1 MLHQYHRKPVVYI
14 HGTDGPINISRFV
27 ITATTQRA
35 IGQPVSSCTVT
46 LVNAPG
52 ANPNG
57 NSNLFLSAAEW
68 ISLIKKIIR
77 PQQVVSIQMFP
88 EDGID
93 EQGNE
98 TFVEETFIGLID
110 IIHQNENYEGGQPSI
125 SYQFSAAGLLGK
137 ILTKEAIVG
146 SQVLAV
152 LNNPELTQILGQKW
166 SDFFRGVR
174 GLTETGT
181 NVFIGNPDP
190 STAIKFILRNAV
202 RFRKFLAIKPDGSG
216 QLVDFDAGTSN
227 EESIKQILDMKALK
241 YEYLFGPELS
251 VYTGTIWNYILRT
264 LDTRFYET
272 YIDTTPFKKEGAST
286 YQTREKLV
294 IRPIPF
300 SYRFMEKVY
309 EKDEIDRRLD
319 EGWIYWEELQVTGE
333 FNRSD
338 VLSTDLSCSDSQ
350 HFNWFTMQYNNTM
363 LAPPGSGISVFGY
376 SSPLINPQGIMEF
389 GLREMNYETKNPF
402 NFKELQDSINKA
414 KADDKP
420 AQFSKEGESVLTLN
434 LQSKKNRVMEW
445 HSFPYYEYGQVTV
458 NGNRNIRI
466 GTKIRL
472 LQQEYCYTLKNAGGS
487 IETYSGI
494 GMEYYVTLVEHS
506 YTVGRDTRTRITVQK
521 GIPIIT
527 DNTGNHPVKIFL
539 ENAYKNR
546 IDVGKEL
553 LLIQQ
558 KEDDRLKKIAKQR
571 EIAKKLVEAGV
582 LAKKKA
588 NSLKATK
595 GKKK

>member
-14 HGTDGPINISRFV
+14 HGKEGAIDISRFV

-68 ISLIKKIIR
+68 ISLMKKIIR
-77 PQQVVSIQMFP
+77 PQQVVSILMYP

-93 EQGNE
+93 EQGNA
-98 TFVEETFIGLID
+98 TFVEDTFIGLID

-125 SYQFSAAGLLGK
+125 SYQFSAGGLLGK

-152 LNNPELTQILGQKW
+152 LNNPKLTEILGQKW

-174 GLTETGT
+174 GLTEKGD
-181 NVFIGNPDP
+181 NVFIGNPNP
-190 STAIKFILRNAV
+190 STAIKFILSHAV
-202 RFRKFLAIKPDGSG
+202 RFRKFLAIKSDGTG
-216 QLVDFDAGTSN
+216 ELVDFDAGTST
-227 EESIKQILDMKALK
+227 EESINQILDMKSLK

-272 YIDTTPFKKEGAST
+272 FIDTTPFKKKNAST
-286 YQTREKLV
+286 YQTREKII
-294 IRPIPF
+294 IRPIPY
-300 SYRFMEKVY
+300 SYRFMDKIY
-309 EKDEIDRRLD
+309 EKDETDRRLD
-319 EGWIYWEELQVTGE
+319 EGWIYWEDLPVSGE
-333 FNRSD
+333 FNRDD

-350 HFNWFTMQYNNTM
+350 HFNWFTMQYANSM

-389 GLREMNYETKNPF
+389 GLREMGYETKNPF
-402 NFKELQDSINKA
+402 NFKELQDSINTA
-414 KADDKP
+414 KAEDKP

-466 GTKIRL
+466 GTKIKL

-506 YTVGRDTRTRITVQK
+506 YTVGRDVRTRITVQK

-527 DNTGNHPVKIFL
+527 DNTDNHPVKVFL

-546 IDVGKEL
+546 IDVGKQI
-553 LLIQQ
+553 LLIQKEADRQ
-558 KEDDRLKKIAKQR
+558 KKLASQR
-571 EIAKKLVEAGV
+571 ELKKKLVGAGV
-582 LAKKKA
+582 IAQKKTKKLKETKSKKK
-588 NSLKATK
+588 
-595 GKKK
+595 